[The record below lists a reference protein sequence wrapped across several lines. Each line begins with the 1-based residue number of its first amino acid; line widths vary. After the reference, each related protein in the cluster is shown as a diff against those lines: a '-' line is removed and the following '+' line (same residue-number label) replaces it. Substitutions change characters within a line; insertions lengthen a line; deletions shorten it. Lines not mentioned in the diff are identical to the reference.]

1 MEPTVS
7 VHAYRRVQKEN
18 EELRKKYNTLL
29 ELVKATGITYVEAND
44 IKECFLVPR
53 VNSETHEW
61 ELCLE
66 ELALEQP
73 DGAI

>member
-1 MEPTVS
+1 MS

-18 EELRKKYNTLL
+18 KELRKKYNTLL
-29 ELVKATGITYVEAND
+29 KLVRASGITYVEAND

-53 VNSETHEW
+53 VNSEMHEW

-66 ELALEQP
+66 ESVLEQQ
-73 DGAI
+73 DGVI

>member
-29 ELVKATGITYVEAND
+29 ELVKAAGITYVEVND

-66 ELALEQP
+66 ELVLEQQ